1 MKKKAIQFGTVGFL
15 IGCFVYLLFSIVV
28 SLLMNTGDFYFALPA
43 LINNYNNE
51 LFAVIAQIV
60 TFTWFGLACGIAYL
74 FCEDVEFEP
83 VKQAAGYLISLTVGM
98 LPLAWTGQ
106 WFEHIFIGIFSYI
119 IIVAVVSLL
128 LFLIGL
134 VKLKCDVDKI
144 KQAIGIGKEGYNEEI

>member
-1 MKKKAIQFGTVGFL
+1 MKKKAIKFGTVGFL

-83 VKQAAGYLISLTVGM
+83 VKQAAGYLLLGCCHWRGQDNGLNIFL
-98 LPLAWTGQ
+98 LAY
-106 WFEHIFIGIFSYI
+106 S
-119 IIVAVVSLL
+119 
-128 LFLIGL
+128 
-134 VKLKCDVDKI
+134 
-144 KQAIGIGKEGYNEEI
+144 AI

>member
-1 MKKKAIQFGTVGFL
+1 MKKKAIKFGTVGFL

-83 VKQAAGYLISLTVGM
+83 VNKQ
-98 LPLAWTGQ
+98 
-106 WFEHIFIGIFSYI
+106 
-119 IIVAVVSLL
+119 
-128 LFLIGL
+128 
-134 VKLKCDVDKI
+134 
-144 KQAIGIGKEGYNEEI
+144 QAI

>member
-1 MKKKAIQFGTVGFL
+1 MKKKAIKFGTVGFL

-74 FCEDVEFEP
+74 FCEDVD
-83 VKQAAGYLISLTVGM
+83 LTSKTSSRLFNFINCWV

-119 IIVAVVSLL
+119 IIVAVVSAS
-128 LFLIGL
+128 FIF
-134 VKLKCDVDKI
+134 DWI
-144 KQAIGIGKEGYNEEI
+144 SEIEMRC